1 MLKTSKF
8 NRHEKSH
15 SHRIAL
21 ASMLESA
28 GMWAGGEGSETVAPS
43 EKDFETVF
51 HHTVMHPVGKGARD
65 AAKGKK
71 TRKMLWCLAESHR
84 EKKRRLWSDCAEL
97 SMTLMQDVRNG
108 RLNARYVCCTDRMVH
123 VSGYLSTVNLARDF
137 SLDSIG
143 IQKGTLEHL
152 RCACTSCVAPPYNDR
167 QIPSSFDEPLH
178 AKLTRSIESFV
189 ADSAYDEIKAGK
201 MLAGQEVSPETSFP
215 NMHLVSRDKPH
226 AVRRNITRNINAD
239 NFLKDVSGMFV
250 WYPDSPTKLIQFSVY
265 LSFLGWPGGGKTL
278 IRSLVYKR

>member
-1 MLKTSKF
+1 MVLSDGQPRRRWQLIRRKYELKHTMGPGLPTWIETCWKPFGVGCLVCRAATASRSVWASCGVECLGALKTWKF

-152 RCACTSCVAPPYNDR
+152 RRACTSCVAPPYNDR
-167 QIPSSFDEPLH
+167 QIPSSF
-178 AKLTRSIESFV
+178 
-189 ADSAYDEIKAGK
+189 
-201 MLAGQEVSPETSFP
+201 
-215 NMHLVSRDKPH
+215 
-226 AVRRNITRNINAD
+226 
-239 NFLKDVSGMFV
+239 
-250 WYPDSPTKLIQFSVY
+250 
-265 LSFLGWPGGGKTL
+265 
-278 IRSLVYKR
+278 